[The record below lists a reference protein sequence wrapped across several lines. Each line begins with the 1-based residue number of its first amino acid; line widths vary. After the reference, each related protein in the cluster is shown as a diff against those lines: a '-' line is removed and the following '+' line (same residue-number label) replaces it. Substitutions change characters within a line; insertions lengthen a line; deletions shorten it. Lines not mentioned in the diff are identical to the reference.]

1 MVSWWTCGISGMTPP
16 HSVKLAMT
24 STRGTD
30 AAEGY
35 HTAEQK
41 QVGRCA
47 VIPLLA
53 CKAWI

>member
-1 MVSWWTCGISGMTPP
+1 
-16 HSVKLAMT
+16 MT